1 MTEPGHNINGQL
13 KSIVERIERV
23 NEEIKDL
30 QSDRS
35 DIFKEAVGNGFDR
48 KALQTIVRLRA
59 MSPDDRPAQEAVLD
73 TYKHALGMT

>member
-1 MTEPGHNINGQL
+1 MDQPGHNSNAQL

-35 DIFKEAVGNGFDR
+35 DIFKEAVGNGLDR
-48 KALQTIVRLRA
+48 KALQTIIRLRA
-59 MSPDDRPAQEAVLD
+59 MSPDDRAAQEAVLD